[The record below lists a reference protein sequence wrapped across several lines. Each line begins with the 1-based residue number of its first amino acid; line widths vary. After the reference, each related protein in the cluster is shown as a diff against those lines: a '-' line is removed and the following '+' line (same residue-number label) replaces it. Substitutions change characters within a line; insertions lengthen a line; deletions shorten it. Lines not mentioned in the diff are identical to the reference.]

1 MEKIFSLLFQP
12 AYSLH
17 QRGIMTRENA
27 APRNSRRKKILIA
40 MMQGLIDAMVKRRTT
55 NRVAEESFAQ
65 SMINYFSNRKRNI
78 QKEKFLVKEIIST
91 TTEISHAR
99 ITRSGNFKSSAAE
112 ENIRQSN
119 IGNRGLRR

>member
-1 MEKIFSLLFQP
+1 
-12 AYSLH
+12 
-17 QRGIMTRENA
+17 MTRENA